1 MFGISLKEDKFYLLF
16 TKSTEIIIKSVN
28 RLQEIM
34 QQDCVSA
41 EDTAQ
46 MTRFEHEA
54 DGVTTQILDRLNST
68 FITPLDREDIYKL
81 AQVLDDIVDLADGI
95 VERMHIYRT
104 VKPSQGTQELTHLVG
119 LAAEQIQIAFS
130 GLVNIHYQK
139 NKILAA
145 TEKIYHLEAAG
156 DRLYRQEV
164 ARLFEYEKDPIEV
177 IKWKEILEQI
187 ETTLDHCESIAD
199 LFKSVVLKYD

>member
-1 MFGISLKEDKFYLLF
+1 
-16 TKSTEIIIKSVN
+16 
-28 RLQEIM
+28 
-34 QQDCVSA
+34 
-41 EDTAQ
+41 
-46 MTRFEHEA
+46 
-54 DGVTTQILDRLNST
+54 
-68 FITPLDREDIYKL
+68 
-81 AQVLDDIVDLADGI
+81 
-95 VERMHIYRT
+95 
-104 VKPSQGTQELTHLVG
+104 VG